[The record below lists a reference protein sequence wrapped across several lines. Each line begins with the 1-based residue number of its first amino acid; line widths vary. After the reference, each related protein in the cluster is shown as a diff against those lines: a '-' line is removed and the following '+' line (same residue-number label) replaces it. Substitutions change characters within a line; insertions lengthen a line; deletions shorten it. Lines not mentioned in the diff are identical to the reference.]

1 MPYKPDQ
8 KKQLACLRKQVKSLL
23 GLQSYGSSNGALEK
37 HLTLVARR
45 LLWQCTEEQ
54 CRALLGG
61 VLPWWLDLAA
71 VERTWADPGRVGPE
85 RGLGPKPHRQ
95 KHRGCDKF
103 GRVHY
108 QGIIAKCKE
117 DHPNWTHKQRLSH
130 FVAMHGLEG
139 FRADLEAMN
148 FHWWL
153 KDALHAQ
160 FESHIDRPLQS
171 WVYMCHDFM
180 APLT

>member
-1 MPYKPDQ
+1 MPW
-8 KKQLACLRKQVKSLL
+8 R
-23 GLQSYGSSNGALEK
+23 
-37 HLTLVARR
+37 
-45 LLWQCTEEQ
+45 
-54 CRALLGG
+54 
-61 VLPWWLDLAA
+61 LDLAK
-71 VERTWADPGRVGPE
+71 VERVLADPGRVGPA
-85 RGLGPKPHRQ
+85 RALAPTLYRQ
-95 KHRGCDKF
+95 KHCGCDAF
-103 GRVHY
+103 GKVHY
-108 QGIIAKCKE
+108 GAIFATCKE

-139 FRADLEAMN
+139 FRADLEAMS